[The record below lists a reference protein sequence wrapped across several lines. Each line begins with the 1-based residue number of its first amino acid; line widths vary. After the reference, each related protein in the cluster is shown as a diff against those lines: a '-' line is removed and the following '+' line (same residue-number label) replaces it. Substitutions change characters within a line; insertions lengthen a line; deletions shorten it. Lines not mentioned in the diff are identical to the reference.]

1 MANKNSK
8 QLQVTDQRYQIAM
21 KEMDLKH
28 SEKIS
33 ELESKLATK
42 RDKETARREY
52 EYDARKKLYEA
63 YEPLLFQFNEL
74 AENAL
79 RRVIALARASRQGK
93 LEENSG
99 WLSTSGYYLD
109 NTMYRLL
116 IPLATFN
123 LMQKKLTMFDLKLN
137 PFFHQQYLLAK
148 LLYHTFA
155 HDIRLASF
163 DPEIKNYDPNS
174 ILKEGSNFRKQGI
187 FLNSTFLATQ
197 KSYIIIA
204 GLTKAFGRKREIV

>member
-1 MANKNSK
+1 
-8 QLQVTDQRYQIAM
+8 M

-137 PFFHQQYLLAK
+137 HFFHQQYLLAK

>member
-1 MANKNSK
+1 LWARKENGTAIISAIIAIISILLANKNSK

-93 LEENSG
+93 LEG
-99 WLSTSGYYLD
+99 
-109 NTMYRLL
+109 
-116 IPLATFN
+116 
-123 LMQKKLTMFDLKLN
+123 K
-137 PFFHQQYLLAK
+137 
-148 LLYHTFA
+148 
-155 HDIRLASF
+155 
-163 DPEIKNYDPNS
+163 
-174 ILKEGSNFRKQGI
+174 
-187 FLNSTFLATQ
+187 
-197 KSYIIIA
+197 
-204 GLTKAFGRKREIV
+204 